1 MLICR
6 LFKLPKPF
14 NRHMSSLT
22 EQIVRSS
29 GNTGPVEELIIEKLS
44 EELKPSFLK
53 IANDS
58 HKHSHH
64 KAMQTA
70 SNIAESHFRIE
81 IVSEAFRGKNLP
93 MRHRLVYLILLEEFD
108 KKGLHALQMKTKT
121 QEEAARV
128 RPN

>member
-1 MLICR
+1 MLLCR
-6 LFKLPKPF
+6 LVKIPIPL

-22 EQIVRSS
+22 EQVVRSS
-29 GNTGPVEELIIEKLS
+29 GNTGPVEELIIEKLC
-44 EELKPSFLK
+44 EELRPSYLK
-53 IANDS
+53 VANDS

-121 QEEAARV
+121 KEEAARAKS
-128 RPN
+128 N